1 MVRMMNKVIIS
12 VVAAFILSFF
22 LSLFFVTALNFEYN
36 YTAQTDT
43 IFNNETASY
52 NVTITNNN
60 DFTDN
65 YQLYTINPLWNVDY
79 AINPI
84 KRQSSEDFILEI
96 IPLDNRL
103 TGPQLVPITIK
114 SLQTDELVVEN
125 FYVYVK
131 QTNETR
137 KQYVPNVEMIVSMS
151 DAIDPRNPV
160 TLEISLNNRNPLD
173 IKDVTVSIT
182 SQLFNKEYQ
191 TILGPLDRKTNQI
204 LFADLNPMQKP
215 GTYNVN
221 VKATAFGGNV
231 TLGEFV
237 KQVLVEG
244 YSDIS
249 IEQTLTRALFSTQE
263 KVVLKNNGNYNVTKL
278 AKLQKNFFER
288 IFTSSSAKPVKL
300 VDSGIAYLSWNVPL
314 EPKQEYTIIV
324 NTNYTPLAIII
335 IIIIGGIIS
344 YYIFRS
350 PVLLFKRAKIVSLSE
365 EGVSDIKVRLHIK
378 NRSGKVIRNIKIVD
392 KYPKIVQLED
402 ESTLGML
409 KPTKMITADKAH
421 QLLMWN
427 LDVLD
432 PYEER
437 LLVYRLRSTLN
448 IVGNISLP
456 ASKIKFHTAT
466 GERTYYSNNV
476 KLLHK
481 SHYSL
486 NEE

>member
-1 MVRMMNKVIIS
+1 
-12 VVAAFILSFF
+12 
-22 LSLFFVTALNFEYN
+22 
-36 YTAQTDT
+36 
-43 IFNNETASY
+43 
-52 NVTITNNN
+52 
-60 DFTDN
+60 
-65 YQLYTINPLWNVDY
+65 
-79 AINPI
+79 
-84 KRQSSEDFILEI
+84 
-96 IPLDNRL
+96 
-103 TGPQLVPITIK
+103 
-114 SLQTDELVVEN
+114 
-125 FYVYVK
+125 
-131 QTNETR
+131 
-137 KQYVPNVEMIVSMS
+137 MIVSMS

-288 IFTSSSAKPVKL
+288 IFTSSSAKPVRL

-437 LLVYRLRSTLN
+437 L
-448 IVGNISLP
+448 
-456 ASKIKFHTAT
+456 
-466 GERTYYSNNV
+466 
-476 KLLHK
+476 
-481 SHYSL
+481 
-486 NEE
+486 